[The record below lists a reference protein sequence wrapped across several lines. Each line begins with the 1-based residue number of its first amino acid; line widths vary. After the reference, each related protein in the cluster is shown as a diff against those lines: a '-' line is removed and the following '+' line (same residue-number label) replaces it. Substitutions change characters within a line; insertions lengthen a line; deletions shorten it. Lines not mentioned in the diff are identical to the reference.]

1 MTVEAIFAFL
11 AAGLFAAVHIV
22 SPALYRLGHLPR
34 AWWVSAAGGT
44 SVAYVF
50 LHLLPDLAQHE
61 RDLAETHT
69 GALVYVLALAGL
81 AAFYGL
87 ERLVRADRS
96 QAPGTPPAAAA
107 DGTFWVHLGAFA
119 IYNVLV
125 GYLLLHRDDDTLS
138 GLALYAV
145 ALALH
150 LVTVDLG
157 LRHDHAHVYDGLGR
171 WILTGAVLTGAGL
184 SAVLD
189 LPEQAIIGLSSL
201 LAGAILLNVLKE
213 ELPES
218 RESRFLPFAAGA
230 AIYSVPLL
238 LLLDG

>member
-1 MTVEAIFAFL
+1 MTVEAIFAL
-11 AAGLFAAVHIV
+11 AAASLFAAVHV
-22 SPALYRLGHLPR
+22 LSPALYRLGHLPR

-50 LHLLPDLAQHE
+50 LHLLPDLARHE
-61 RDLAETHT
+61 RALAETHS
-69 GALVYVLALAGL
+69 GELVYVLALAGL

-87 ERLVRADRS
+87 ERGVRIDRPRDR
-96 QAPGTPPAAAA
+96 APPPGAEA

-119 IYNVLV
+119 VYNLLV
-125 GYLLLHRDDDTLS
+125 GYLLLHRGETTLP
-138 GLALYAV
+138 GLVLYAV

-157 LRHDHAHVYDGLGR
+157 LRHDHVHVYDRLGR
-171 WILTGAVLTGAGL
+171 WILAGSVLAGAGL
-184 SAVLD
+184 SGLVTLPDQAVI
-189 LPEQAIIGLSSL
+189 ALSSV

-238 LLLDG
+238 LIL